1 MATLVVGIDVGTS
14 SVKAVALKRTGSGF
28 ALKSVGQ
35 ADIRRAEY
43 HPEESPQSLAE
54 APLRA
59 LERISQDGQFARKPC
74 AFSVS
79 GPRVAPRLFKFPAI
93 PKAEVEQAIR
103 FEAEQIIPFDLAQA
117 ALDYVLF
124 DEAMEEGK
132 PIMEG
137 LVVAVHKEE
146 VDKQY
151 VLLKSGGFDPVILDI
166 DTLALSNAY
175 LETEGVAERETVA
188 LLNIGARFTNLA
200 IMHGQQRVFVR
211 DIATGGDMLSR
222 AISEIYGLD
231 LPQAEKRKREAQY
244 TPLDELEGGGAEDGG
259 DVGMGTTMPADGADP
274 MAMGG
279 TGGDTETFEPAADGG
294 DEYVLLDG
302 DESGFSPSEDTMSG
316 GEADGA
322 QGGDNFAASG
332 DTHAAMSSSQRV
344 SANRAVLADALGD
357 LISEIQDTF
366 KYYINRRIVPR
377 IDKVRLCGGTA
388 KFPDIDEFFGSQLG
402 VPAQLWNPFARL
414 DVSSVGGRFPPNFLD
429 ELGPMMAVATGLAMR
444 KL

>member
-1 MATLVVGIDVGTS
+1 
-14 SVKAVALKRTGSGF
+14 
-28 ALKSVGQ
+28 
-35 ADIRRAEY
+35 
-43 HPEESPQSLAE
+43 
-54 APLRA
+54 
-59 LERISQDGQFARKPC
+59 
-74 AFSVS
+74 
-79 GPRVAPRLFKFPAI
+79 
-93 PKAEVEQAIR
+93 
-103 FEAEQIIPFDLAQA
+103 
-117 ALDYVLF
+117 
-124 DEAMEEGK
+124 
-132 PIMEG
+132 MEG

-151 VLLKSGGFDPVILDI
+151 VLLKSGGFDPVVMDI
-166 DTLALSNAY
+166 DTLAISNAY

-200 IMHGQQRVFVR
+200 IMHGPQRVFVR

-244 TPLDELEGGGAEDGG
+244 TPLDELEGGGEEGMDAA
-259 DVGMGTTMPADGADP
+259 GMGTTMPADGPEMVGD
-274 MAMGG
+274 MGG
-279 TGGDTETFEPAADGG
+279 AVGGMGGDTETFEPDGG

-302 DESGFSPSEDTMSG
+302 DDSGFSPADATMDG
-316 GEADGA
+316 GQTSDGM
-322 QGGDNFAASG
+322 GGDNFAASG
-332 DTHAAMSSSQRV
+332 DTHSAMMSSQRV
-344 SANRAVLADALGD
+344 SASRAVLADALGD

-414 DVSSVGGRFPPNFLD
+414 DVSHVGGRFPPNFLD
-429 ELGPMMAVATGLAMR
+429 ELGPMMAIATGLAMR
-444 KL
+444 EI

>member
-1 MATLVVGIDVGTS
+1 MATLAVGIDVGTS
-14 SVKAVALKRTGSGF
+14 SVKAVALKRTSSGY

-59 LERISQDGQFARKPC
+59 LERISQDSAFSRKPC

-93 PKAEVEQAIR
+93 PKGEVEQAIR

-117 ALDYVLF
+117 ALDFVMF
-124 DEAMEEGK
+124 DEGMEEGK
-132 PIMEG
+132 PVMEG

-151 VLLKSGGFDPVILDI
+151 VLLKSGGFDPVVLDI
-166 DTLALSNAY
+166 DTLALANSY
-175 LETEGVAERETVA
+175 LETEGVADRETVA
-188 LLNIGARFTNLA
+188 LINIGARFTNLS
-200 IMHGQQRVFVR
+200 IIHGSRRVFVR
-211 DIATGGDMLSR
+211 DIASGGDMLSR

-231 LPQAEKRKREAQY
+231 LPQAEKRKREAAY
-244 TPLDELEGGGAEDGG
+244 TPLDELEGGGGGG
-259 DVGMGTTMPADGADP
+259 DVTEA
-274 MAMGG
+274 GG
-279 TGGDTETFEPAADGG
+279 ETEGFGGDADTEGFQPVDEGG
-294 DEYVLLDG
+294 EEYVLLDS
-302 DESGFSPSEDTMSG
+302 DETGFTTGGDTMT
-316 GEADGA
+316 GEED
-322 QGGDNFAASG
+322 QGFAASG
-332 DTHAAMSSSQRV
+332 ETQNNMNAAQRI
-344 SANRAVLADALGD
+344 SANRAVLVDALGD

-388 KFPDIDEFFGSQLG
+388 KFPDVDEFFASQLG
-402 VPAQLWNPFARL
+402 VPTQLWNPFARL
-414 DVSSVGGRFPPNFLD
+414 DVGGVSGKFPPNFLD
-429 ELGPMMAVATGLAMR
+429 ELGPLMAIATGLAMR
-444 KL
+444 QL

>member
-1 MATLVVGIDVGTS
+1 
-14 SVKAVALKRTGSGF
+14 
-28 ALKSVGQ
+28 
-35 ADIRRAEY
+35 
-43 HPEESPQSLAE
+43 
-54 APLRA
+54 
-59 LERISQDGQFARKPC
+59 
-74 AFSVS
+74 
-79 GPRVAPRLFKFPAI
+79 
-93 PKAEVEQAIR
+93 
-103 FEAEQIIPFDLAQA
+103 
-117 ALDYVLF
+117 
-124 DEAMEEGK
+124 MEEGK

-188 LLNIGARFTNLA
+188 LLNIGARFTNLS
-200 IMHGQQRVFVR
+200 IMHGPQRVFVR

-244 TPLDELEGGGAEDGG
+244 TPLDELEGGGAVDEPDA
-259 DVGMGTTMPADGADP
+259 VGMGTTMPAGEAEP

-279 TGGDTETFEPAADGG
+279 MGGDTETFEPEGG

-302 DESGFSPSEDTMSG
+302 DESGFSSEEQTMSG
-316 GEADGA
+316 GETE
-322 QGGDNFAASG
+322 GGDNFAASG
-332 DTHAAMSSSQRV
+332 DTHSAMVSSQRV

-388 KFPDIDEFFGSQLG
+388 KFPDIDEFFGNQLG

-429 ELGPMMAVATGLAMR
+429 ELGPMMAIATGLAMR
-444 KL
+444 QV